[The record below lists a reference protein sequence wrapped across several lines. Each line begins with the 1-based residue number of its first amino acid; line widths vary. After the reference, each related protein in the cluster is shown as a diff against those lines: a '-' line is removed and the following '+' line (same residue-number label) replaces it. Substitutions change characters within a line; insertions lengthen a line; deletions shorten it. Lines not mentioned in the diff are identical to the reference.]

1 MRHFTLA
8 LTSEERRPVVRDI
21 PLTAEEQKNDRFAK
35 ALDVLSVILF
45 WMVFIAMGILCFVT
59 IRRIPMPQ
67 HTILRILLVL
77 GKGLLIIAALL
88 LSVLLGGLV
97 TAPICAKTQQKRS
110 IRKREVIDKALQ
122 SMRSYYGWSEPC
134 MVTKCYDASD
144 RRFARRDICL
154 FFADGELRLTA
165 DLKHGLSPKETD
177 PGCYAFRTDELS
189 LRHIR
194 EGDILVTELQ
204 VGETVFRL
212 GRRAKGFVEWSIRA
226 HEDDTHNKKYS
237 T

>member
-8 LTSEERRPVVRDI
+8 LTPEERRPIVRDI

-45 WMVFIAMGILCFVT
+45 WMVFIAAGILCFVA

-67 HTILRILLVL
+67 HTILCILLIF
-77 GKGLLIIAALL
+77 GKGLLITAALL

-97 TAPICAKTQQKRS
+97 TTPICAKAQQKRS
-110 IRKREVIDKALQ
+110 IQKREVMDKALQ
-122 SMRSYYGWSEPC
+122 SMRAYYGWREPC

-144 RRFARRDICL
+144 RRLVRRDICL

-194 EGDILVTELQ
+194 EGNILVTELQ
-204 VGETVFRL
+204 AGEMVFRL
-212 GRRAKGFVEWSIRA
+212 GRRAKGFIEWNIRA
-226 HEDDTHNKKYS
+226 FEDNTHNQKNS